1 MSQEGDFSF
10 LVHKDAE
17 RSLLGVKVLMKMA
30 LRVLDVVVLEA
41 MVSSLIDCL
50 LLELLVDIK
59 A

>member
-41 MVSSLIDCL
+41 IVSSLIDCL
-50 LLELLVDIK
+50 LLELLVDVK

>member
-50 LLELLVDIK
+50 LLKLLVDVK

>member
-17 RSLLGVKVLMKMA
+17 RSLLGVKVLVKMA

-50 LLELLVDIK
+50 LLELLVDVK

>member
-30 LRVLDVVVLEA
+30 LRIFDVVVLKA
-41 MVSSLIDCL
+41 MVSSLINCL
-50 LLELLVDIK
+50 LLELLVRVQ

>member
-50 LLELLVDIK
+50 LLELLVDVK

>member
-1 MSQEGDFSF
+1 MSQEGDFPF

-30 LRVLDVVVLEA
+30 LRVLYVVVLKA
-41 MVSSLIDCL
+41 MVSSFIDSL
-50 LLELLVDIK
+50 LLELLVGVQ